1 MEQARRLIPGLW
13 AGVLLC
19 IALIATPAPFAT
31 LAVHD
36 AGRVVARIFSQEAYL
51 SLALG
56 VVVLL
61 LERRAAA
68 AGNAGGTGS
77 RFSFSMILAL
87 AAIFCTVFGYFGLQP
102 MMEAAR
108 AGQGSWTFGQL
119 HGASLVF
126 FGVKILAVAALAW
139 RTAARISPGPSS

>member
-1 MEQARRLIPGLW
+1 MERAGRLIPGLW

-31 LAVHD
+31 LAAHD
-36 AGRVVARIFSQEAYL
+36 AGRVVGRIFAQEAYL

-61 LERRAAA
+61 LERRT
-68 AGNAGGTGS
+68 AGSAEGGARLSTT
-77 RFSFSMILAL
+77 MILAL

-102 MMEAAR
+102 MLDAAR
-108 AGQGSWTFGQL
+108 TGQGSWTFGQL
-119 HGASLVF
+119 HAVSLAF
-126 FGVKILAVAALAW
+126 FAGKIVAVAALAW
-139 RTAARISPGPSS
+139 RATAAVSRAGPSS

>member
-1 MEQARRLIPGLW
+1 MERARRLIPGLW

-31 LAVHD
+31 LASHE
-36 AGRVVARIFSQEAYL
+36 AGRVVGRIFAQEAYL
-51 SLALG
+51 SLILG

-61 LERRAAA
+61 LERRT
-68 AGNAGGTGS
+68 AGSAEGGS
-77 RFSFSMILAL
+77 RLSATMILAL

-102 MMEAAR
+102 MLDAAR

-119 HGASLVF
+119 HAVSLGLF
-126 FGVKILAVAALAW
+126 AGKIVAVAALAW
-139 RTAARISPGPSS
+139 RATAAVSPAGPSS

>member
-61 LERRAAA
+61 LERRAAS
-68 AGNAGGTGS
+68 AGGTGS
-77 RFSFSMILAL
+77 RFSLSMILAL

-119 HGASLVF
+119 HAASLAF

>member
-61 LERRAAA
+61 LERRAAS
-68 AGNAGGTGS
+68 AGGTGS
-77 RFSFSMILAL
+77 RFSLSMILAL

-108 AGQGSWTFGQL
+108 AGQGSWTFGQM
-119 HGASLVF
+119 HAASLAF

>member
-19 IALIATPAPFAT
+19 IALVATPAPFAT

-56 VVVLL
+56 VAVLI

-68 AGNAGGTGS
+68 AQEAGS
-77 RFSFSMILAL
+77 RFSTSMILAL
-87 AAIFCTVFGYFGLQP
+87 TAIFCTVFGYFGLQP

-119 HGASLVF
+119 HAVSLGF
-126 FGVKILAVAALAW
+126 FGVKIVAVAALAW
-139 RTAARISPGPSS
+139 RTASRVSPGPSS